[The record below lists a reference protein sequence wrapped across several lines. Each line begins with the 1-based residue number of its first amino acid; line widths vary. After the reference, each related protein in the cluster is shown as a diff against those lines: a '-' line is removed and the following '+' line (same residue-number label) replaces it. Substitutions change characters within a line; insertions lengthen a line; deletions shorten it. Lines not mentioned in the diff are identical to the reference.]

1 MLKVNIT
8 TKFIWILFA
17 VTILS
22 ACGDPYA
29 KKLNDKL
36 TPSEAEKIA
45 RSLPSSDGD
54 LFVRWSKRNSLGER
68 FGGEGSVYTV
78 RDAINTQT
86 EYEARKAAEYEKEKE
101 LKKKQEAIRGKEAL
115 EIKEKNL
122 QIENIRYLR
131 QLTDAEINKAIDKR
145 AVNYRI
151 EPQLDRF
158 NREIGW
164 QWVFNIE
171 VKNKTKTPV
180 IGLAG
185 YITIKDVF
193 GENLG
198 TYPFS
203 FQSEINEGQS
213 KILSLYMQDDPK
225 NQNLR
230 KLKSAAKIFPEW
242 FLESLA
248 FSNGWRI
255 DLESVEKSTKSNT
268 DKGGT

>member
-1 MLKVNIT
+1 MLKINKT
-8 TKFIWILFA
+8 TKFTWMLCATI
-17 VTILS
+17 ILS

-29 KKLNDKL
+29 KKINNKL

-45 RSLPSSDGD
+45 KSLPNSDGD
-54 LFVRWSKRNSLGER
+54 LFLRWSQRNSLGER
-68 FGGEGSVYTV
+68 FGGEGTVYTV

-86 EYEARKAAEYEKEKE
+86 VYESRKAEEYEKEKE
-101 LKKKQEAIRGKEAL
+101 FKKKQESAREKELLAL
-115 EIKEKNL
+115 KEKNS
-122 QIENIRYLR
+122 QIEKVRHLR

-171 VKNKTKTPV
+171 IKNKTEAPI

-203 FQSEINEGQS
+203 FESEINGGQS
-213 KILSLYMQDDPK
+213 KILSLYMQDNPK
-225 NQNLR
+225 DQNLR
-230 KLKSAAKIFPEW
+230 RLKSATKIFPEW

-255 DLESVEKSTKSNT
+255 DLESVEKSTRSSTEKST
-268 DKGGT
+268 